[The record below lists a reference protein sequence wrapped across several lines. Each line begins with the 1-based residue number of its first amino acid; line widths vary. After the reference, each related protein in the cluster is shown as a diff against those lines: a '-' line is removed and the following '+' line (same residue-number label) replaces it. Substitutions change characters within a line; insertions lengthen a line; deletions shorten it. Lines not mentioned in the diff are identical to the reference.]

1 MSFWRT
7 IAPREW
13 LALALIVAISFF
25 LRSRDIGAFRLS
37 PDDGNYLW
45 SARAQAIERGFDL
58 SRWIREDTTWVKELA
73 GPSAPYDLYP
83 HSYLHQW
90 TARCL
95 YRLGLDSV
103 DALRMNSAVLGA
115 LSSLAL
121 FLLVASLLPTHR
133 RQALLGA
140 ALLAVLPVHVWYSR
154 TGWGV
159 IGCTF
164 FLLVYSALAWK
175 LLAHTRDDDRAGAV
189 KLGLGMSIASILAWG
204 YHEMIAPFVVCTG
217 LCFLF
222 APKLV
227 DRSSGLAAVLR
238 SRATWVFVASA
249 IPVGLFTIGVYFFSD
264 FAEEHWFRADVTPY
278 WQLRRESI
286 EFLFVKQRLDRLL
299 TWPVLAA
306 AAFGAVAVWRAAPGF
321 VGYLALQNVG
331 ACALLFF
338 LYQDPFLVRIY
349 LPLVILVA
357 WLAAEGLV
365 SVGTDLS
372 SRGLKRFAVVLPFAV
387 LLHHALMSW
396 ISLFGPL
403 DQPMFN
409 RYLYM
414 ADPGVLLEP
423 RHVDE
428 HMTAHLREHMKP
440 GERVWT
446 YGDKSPIFRLLD
458 AGIPSREFGFEGSPD
473 AWPEWLLAP
482 VRVMDKDRRTVDTG
496 GEYAYIDRDLAG
508 RVGLYRKR

>member
-1 MSFWRT
+1 VRFWRT
-7 IAPREW
+7 VTAREW
-13 LALALIVAISFF
+13 LLLAVIVAVAFF
-25 LRSRDIGAFRLS
+25 LRARDIGAFRLS

-45 SARAQAIERGFDL
+45 SARAQSIERGFDL
-58 SRWIREDTTWVKELA
+58 SRWIAEDTAWVKELA
-73 GPSAPYDLYP
+73 GDSAQYDLYP

-90 TARCL
+90 VTRCL

-103 DALRMNSAVLGA
+103 DALRMNSAIFGA

-121 FLLVASLLPTHR
+121 FALIAGLLPTHR
-133 RQALLGA
+133 RQALFAA
-140 ALLAVLPVHVWYSR
+140 ALVAVLPVHVWYSR

-189 KLGLGMSIASILAWG
+189 KLGIGMTIASILAWG

-222 APKLV
+222 AHKLV
-227 DRSSGLAAVLR
+227 DRPGGVAAALR
-238 SRATWVFVASA
+238 SRATWVYVASA
-249 IPVGLFTIGVYFFSD
+249 VPVGLFTIGVYFFSD
-264 FAEEHWFRADVTPY
+264 FAQEHWFRPDATPY

-286 EFLFVKQRLDRLL
+286 EFLFVKQRMDRLL
-299 TWPVLAA
+299 TWPVVAA
-306 AAFGAVAVWRAAPGF
+306 AAFGAAAVWREARGF
-321 VGYLALQNVG
+321 VSYLALQNVG
-331 ACALLFF
+331 ASALLFF

-349 LPLVILVA
+349 LPLVILVT

-365 SVGTDLS
+365 SVGSDLS
-372 SRGLKRFAVVLPFAV
+372 ARGLKRFAVVLPFAV
-387 LLHHALMSW
+387 LVHLALMSW

-428 HMTAHLREHMKP
+428 HMTAYVKEHMKP

-458 AGIPSREFGFEGSPD
+458 AGLASREFAFEGEP
-473 AWPEWLLAP
+473 ATWPEWIFAP
-482 VRVMDKDRRTVDTG
+482 VTMMDGNRRTVESG
-496 GEYAYIDRDLAG
+496 GEYVYVDRDRAG